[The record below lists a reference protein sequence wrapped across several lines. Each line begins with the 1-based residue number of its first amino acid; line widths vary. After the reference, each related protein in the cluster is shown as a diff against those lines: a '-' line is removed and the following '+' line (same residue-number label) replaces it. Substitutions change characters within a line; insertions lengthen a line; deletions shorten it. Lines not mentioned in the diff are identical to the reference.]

1 MVVTV
6 KTPAQLEIERQAAS
20 AASPDAP
27 AGAAPAQIPF
37 DPKGDFFTSG
47 RAAEGLGLLDP
58 PPAIPP
64 TIALPPSD
72 NTIDPGLSG
81 FTPGAAPPPDI
92 GVPPAAADFPP
103 ELGAAIAGTGGTAGL
118 VYDPRSGLF
127 VDPADIVSAPGTTA
141 APGFQFDDSGAL
153 ITGGDGDGDVDTSAI
168 TDALAN
174 AGLDTQS
181 AQDAAAAAAAAAGDP
196 PPEPGQTGTV
206 SDIAL
211 GQIND
216 FSLRGN
222 IDNAALQRW
231 VSDLIAGNFVV
242 SEIREVPPGSG
253 NFEAIEVDPVTGAET
268 VVSVNRLGITELDD
282 QASRIAAANAQLE
295 QDKFALESEI
305 SREQLR
311 IQEQIARI
319 DQDIARD
326 RIQADQ
332 ETAAG
337 NWQNALDIRDRVDAS
352 ERAQRQ
358 LERDLFNAEQ
368 ELNNR
373 RFELERA
380 SFDLQKLEF
389 FQSLSQTPANFA
401 DLFNLSRGLPPVGA
415 GGPLPQGVQRV
426 AGPSDVQQTAAQDF
440 RLSGI
445 DLGVNAASG
454 ALPTLKG
461 EGAAPT
467 FDPSQTQLSFLA
479 GGDPTPVDLAGLP
492 PAAPGAGVGNIG
504 GGGETSA
511 IFNAEQGGVT
521 GDAPPAVPFAPP
533 GEVVEDL
540 NAVPVAPQ
548 TVVNTDALT
557 SAGVNAPMQ
566 QPITTETLTPT
577 QGGPTTAVDPQGA
590 PLPPGL
596 QIAFGGGLPGAPQ
609 TLPNSVPLLSP
620 QQLAQLTPAE
630 REAYFSIAQMQGQ
643 FLPDYQNLLA
653 ARGAPTEYQGS
664 QRVFA

>member
-1 MVVTV
+1 MVVVAKDPITGIAIGKAGTTGSGRQTGIKTKPTGDSIFFKRQNIREPDFEFGFDPQVVSSEKTGRSPRTFEPSTV
-6 KTPAQLEIERQAAS
+6 SEFDLQNLTGFNAQQGFGGPS
-20 AASPDAP
+20 GP
-27 AGAAPAQIPF
+27 AGGPSGDPALNP
-37 DPKGDFFTSG
+37 
-47 RAAEGLGLLDP
+47 GLGYANIRPPGAGDP
-58 PPAIPP
+58 GVGAVVGGATPGLGIPPFNNVDDVSQFALPGPAIGTNSAGQPIDVEGNVTTIPP
-64 TIALPPSD
+64 TF
-72 NTIDPGLSG
+72 DP
-81 FTPGAAPPPDI
+81 
-92 GVPPAAADFPP
+92 
-103 ELGAAIAGTGGTAGL
+103 EEGGTPTIGAFG
-118 VYDPRSGLF
+118 
-127 VDPADIVSAPGTTA
+127 ASA
-141 APGFQFDDSGAL
+141 SL
-153 ITGGDGDGDVDTSAI
+153 
-168 TDALAN
+168 TDA
-174 AGLDTQS
+174 
-181 AQDAAAAAAAAAGDP
+181 
-196 PPEPGQTGTV
+196 
-206 SDIAL
+206 AL
-211 GQIND
+211 NKLND

-222 IDNAALQRW
+222 VDSEAMRSWIASLIDQEW
-231 VSDLIAGNFVV
+231 VIVDIVEDPNS
-242 SEIREVPPGSG
+242 PGTFYAITNETDPATG
-253 NFEAIEVDPVTGAET
+253 EAIFHT
-268 VVSVNRLGITELDD
+268 NTELNISALDT
-282 QASRIAAANAQLE
+282 QAAEIAAATAQLE
-295 QDKFALESEI
+295 QDRFALEEEI
-305 SREQLR
+305 SGEQLR

-389 FQSLSQTPANFA
+389 FQPLSQTPANFA